1 MKCYYIR
8 IHNALFSL
16 FYLFIYVSP
25 KSFLLLYEMMS
36 AFLSNDPA
44 VCDGCA
50 PFAIH
55 SLIAGAFKEDS
66 FLIGSYQPKNSI
78 GNPSR
83 LFLESIATNL

>member
-1 MKCYYIR
+1 MLLHENTQR
-8 IHNALFSL
+8 VVFSL
-16 FYLFIYVSP
+16 LSIYICISEKLP
-25 KSFLLLYEMMS
+25 PPLRDDERFFKH
-36 AFLSNDPA
+36 DPA